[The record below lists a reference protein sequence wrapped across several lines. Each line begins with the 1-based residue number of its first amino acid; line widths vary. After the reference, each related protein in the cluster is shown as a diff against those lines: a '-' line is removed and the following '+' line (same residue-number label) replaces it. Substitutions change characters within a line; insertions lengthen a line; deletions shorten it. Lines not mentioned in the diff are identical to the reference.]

1 MIRKTILLFAVT
13 LVLTSL
19 NTLDAQNRGNTLSFQ
34 GVENAFTFTPGAFG
48 SGLDAV
54 TALGKTASIF
64 YNPAGLSGLKSITF
78 STGFAMNN
86 RDWWEN
92 QNYKPNRRIVTLPFY
107 LEGLYIPDPANN
119 GRLDSDVFFESL
131 LDSSYIV
138 ANPEMGVEH
147 FSEEAADWK
156 QSESL
161 QGLSHFGVAVP
172 FVFQGKQLTLS
183 AGYGSILNGI
193 SFDKNTTYLTPHPG
207 FIDYDILEIV
217 DGSDTLRMDWYSFER
232 LQRYNLSQLSLG
244 IGYEL
249 NQNIHLGLG
258 MTQYMGSSDDLQY
271 QDKVGYFDLIDQ
283 NEFIWS
289 YDTSNTQ
296 YTGSADFS
304 GTMLKAGVILD
315 YDHFRLGLSYASGFD
330 LTKDWSYDE
339 TFTYLQGDTL
349 LTTTTQ
355 TVSGQEVMKLSGSY
369 SIGIQMM
376 PVERFTFL
384 LSYEVHPYGSSE
396 FSSDSTQALIL
407 GDRQDW
413 IDQSIIQFGMR
424 YRVIDPVHLSF
435 LYRSV
440 PQAFVPDGAALKE
453 AGPESVS
460 YRVGAEVDLSF
471 LGAVDLGFQFQDLKY
486 QDIYFSNTNYAREQ
500 GTSLTVSYI
509 YSIK

>member
-1 MIRKTILLFAVT
+1 
-13 LVLTSL
+13 
-19 NTLDAQNRGNTLSFQ
+19 
-34 GVENAFTFTPGAFG
+34 
-48 SGLDAV
+48 
-54 TALGKTASIF
+54 
-64 YNPAGLSGLKSITF
+64 
-78 STGFAMNN
+78 
-86 RDWWEN
+86 
-92 QNYKPNRRIVTLPFY
+92 
-107 LEGLYIPDPANN
+107 
-119 GRLDSDVFFESL
+119 
-131 LDSSYIV
+131 
-138 ANPEMGVEH
+138 
-147 FSEEAADWK
+147 
-156 QSESL
+156 
-161 QGLSHFGVAVP
+161 
-172 FVFQGKQLTLS
+172 
-183 AGYGSILNGI
+183 
-193 SFDKNTTYLTPHPG
+193 
-207 FIDYDILEIV
+207 
-217 DGSDTLRMDWYSFER
+217 
-232 LQRYNLSQLSLG
+232 
-244 IGYEL
+244 
-249 NQNIHLGLG
+249 
-258 MTQYMGSSDDLQY
+258 
-271 QDKVGYFDLIDQ
+271 
-283 NEFIWS
+283 
-289 YDTSNTQ
+289 
-296 YTGSADFS
+296 
-304 GTMLKAGVILD
+304 LKAGVILD